1 MIIQK
6 QVIEKS
12 GIPLFKK
19 LLHVAAA
26 SQKLTANNVANVST
40 PGFQSQSL
48 DFKKERQ
55 KALHKE
61 RVPIQVTNPA
71 HIPSV
76 NKPQSLKV
84 IVDESESNASGVNNV
99 DIDKEMGSLAENQ
112 ILFTFGAKMA
122 MQKFT
127 ALKNVIRGRS

>member
-6 QVIEKS
+6 QVIDKS

-19 LLHVAAA
+19 LLHVAAG
-26 SQKLTANNVANVST
+26 SQKLVANNIANVST
-40 PGFQSQSL
+40 PGYKSKSI
-48 DFKKERQ
+48 DFKKEMQ
-55 KALHKE
+55 AALQKE
-61 RVPIQVTNPA
+61 RVPLQVTNPG
-71 HIPSV
+71 HITSAG
-76 NKPQSLKV
+76 KPQNIKV
-84 IVDESESNASGVNNV
+84 ITDDSDSNASGMNNV
-99 DIDKEMGSLAENQ
+99 DIDKEMGALAENQ

>member
-26 SQKLTANNVANVST
+26 SQKLVANNIANVST

-48 DFKKERQ
+48 DFKQEMQ
-55 KALHKE
+55 AALHKE
-61 RVPIQVTNPA
+61 KISLQVTSPS
-71 HIPSV
+71 HIPSAD
-76 NKPQSLKV
+76 KPQSIKV
-84 IVDESESNASGVNNV
+84 NVDDSESNASGVNNV
-99 DIDKEMGSLAENQ
+99 DIDKEMGALAENQ

>member
-19 LLHVAAA
+19 LLHVATV

-40 PGFQSQSL
+40 PGYQSQSI
-48 DFKKERQ
+48 DFKKEMQ

-61 RVPIQVTNPA
+61 RVPLSVTNPG
-71 HIPSV
+71 HIPSTK
-76 NKPQSLKV
+76 KPAEV
-84 IVDESESNASGVNNV
+84 EIYTDESESNASGVNNV